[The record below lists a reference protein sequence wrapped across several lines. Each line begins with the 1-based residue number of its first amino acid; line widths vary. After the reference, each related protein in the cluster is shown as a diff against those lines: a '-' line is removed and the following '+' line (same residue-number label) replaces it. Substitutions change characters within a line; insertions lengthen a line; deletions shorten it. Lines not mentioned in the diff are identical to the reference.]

1 MSRGFLVERTIWMNT
16 YLYLQTHLLK
26 QDYTLKLDSF
36 RGLKHDVG
44 GQSLKLINRFRY
56 YEYKS

>member
-44 GQSLKLINRFRY
+44 GQSLKLINRL
-56 YEYKS
+56 